1 MKFEQKHF
9 LAIFLMVLI
18 FSVLGLLNLSRRP
31 GLPFPFETENEQVVL
46 IPSPGERG
54 FELSAKTRLISIDGF
69 RVKNREQL
77 FAVVERKKIGETLK
91 VQLEG
96 GRELKVQLIA
106 RNNFWYLLW
115 IPGIDYQDMSFV
127 CGDDSCLIV
136 SQASIREPNTSR
148 NLRIHSGCA
157 GQAGAVTRL
166 PSTLALEKVSLLAI
180 QVAPAFSTS
189 GFTAG

>member
-77 FAVVERKKIGETLK
+77 FAVV
-91 VQLEG
+91 
-96 GRELKVQLIA
+96 
-106 RNNFWYLLW
+106 
-115 IPGIDYQDMSFV
+115 
-127 CGDDSCLIV
+127 
-136 SQASIREPNTSR
+136 
-148 NLRIHSGCA
+148 
-157 GQAGAVTRL
+157 
-166 PSTLALEKVSLLAI
+166 
-180 QVAPAFSTS
+180 
-189 GFTAG
+189 